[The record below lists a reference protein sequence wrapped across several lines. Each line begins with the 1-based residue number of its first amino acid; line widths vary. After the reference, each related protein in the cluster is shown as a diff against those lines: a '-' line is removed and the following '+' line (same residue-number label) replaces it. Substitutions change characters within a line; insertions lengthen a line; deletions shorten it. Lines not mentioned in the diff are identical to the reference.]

1 MKTLKQYLKKT
12 SEQSDNRMTCGRRR
26 SASVLLTA
34 IAAMTILGACSSSGR
49 SDEPVTPAGLDGNEM
64 FGQGDM
70 EWVLENIAVF
80 HTRTDLISPDRQAVG
95 FLSDVR
101 EPVTILV
108 FMGSWSVDAQ
118 IHVPALFS
126 TMREVD
132 NNRIT
137 LRIIGLNRRLED
149 RDGLAARYDI
159 TASPTFV
166 VMHGDIEIGRV
177 IEAPLTNPAADIVT
191 IIRTGVGG

>member
-1 MKTLKQYLKKT
+1 MTLLKKYPKKT
-12 SEQSDNRMTCGRRR
+12 SDSSDIGMTRSRKR
-26 SASVLLTA
+26 SAAVLLTA
-34 IAAMTILGACSSSGR
+34 ITAMTVLGACSSSERG
-49 SDEPVTPAGLDGNEM
+49 SEPVTPAGLDGNEM

-80 HTRTDLISPDRQAVG
+80 RTRTDLISSDREAEE
-95 FLSDVR
+95 FLGDIR

-118 IHVPALFS
+118 IHVPALFA
-126 TMREVD
+126 TMQKVE

-137 LRIIGLNRRLED
+137 LRIIGLSRRLED
-149 RDGLAARYDI
+149 RDGLAVRYDI

-166 VMHGDIEIGRV
+166 VKHGDIEIGRI
-177 IEAPLTNPAADIVT
+177 IEAPLENPAADIVT
-191 IIRTGVGG
+191 IIRTGLGG